1 MATDRYDK
9 EQTMKKRLILILF
22 ALMFVFSMTG
32 CGKLQAPTVT
42 INQST
47 FSGGDEI
54 DLSWDEVKNAD
65 CYEVCFYISPFSDA
79 KLARSIQLT
88 DTTWQGSMQAGQYDI
103 VVYAIRNGKQSDA
116 AQTISITVESVSVP
130 SWDDINYIFSCTYNQ
145 LQSKYGKAAVETDT
159 GSSVIRSYES
169 PVMDL
174 TYPDNA
180 GGECTQIDIYDSN
193 YILFGTR
200 IGVNT
205 QSELIAGLNANKIS
219 YQTNSEAASAG
230 FSLSTV
236 FSYNDYTITFYNDSS
251 YLISYVSISNR

>member
-1 MATDRYDK
+1 
-9 EQTMKKRLILILF
+9 MKKRLILILF
-22 ALMFVFSMTG
+22 ALMLVFSLTG
-32 CGKLQAPTVT
+32 CGALQAPTVT

-65 CYEVCFYISPFSDA
+65 SYKVCFYISPFSDA

-88 DTTWQGSMQAGQYDI
+88 DTAWQGSMSAGQYDV
-103 VVYAIRNGKQSDA
+103 VVYAIRNGKQSEA
-116 AQTISITVESVSVP
+116 AQTISITVASISVP
-130 SWDDINYIFSCTYNQ
+130 SWDDISYICSCTYNQ
-145 LQSKYGKAAVETDT
+145 LQSKYGASSVETDT
-159 GSSVIRSYES
+159 GSSLIRSYES
-169 PVMDL
+169 PVIDL

-180 GGECTQIDIYDSN
+180 GGACKQIDIYDSN
-193 YILFGTR
+193 YILFGMK

-205 QSELIAGLNANKIS
+205 QNELIAALNANKIS

-236 FSYNDYTITFYNDSS
+236 FSYNNYTITVYNDSS
-251 YLISYVSISNR
+251 YIISYVSVSNR